1 MAACTWPSNSNL
13 SQTLKKAKY
22 LKVTQL
28 LSRQSVPT
36 TFYGCIVSKLPTQ
49 AWNKAK
55 ISRTTYPSEN
65 GSFQARKSLY
75 NWRILIG
82 RIAWRTP
89 PDTRRCWTRSEGHHG
104 EKIKNGS
111 FASDLRSVHISRYAI
126 KIPGEIVWYGH
137 YRSSSAF
144 KGHNMRCSFEIFLR
158 KGGRNRRLLLA
169 SQNCYFLCRRDN
181 FGIEAT
187 RYVSTLRSYMCLKCL
202 ILNVSFSLVLFSPQM
217 FFQVHW
223 RVHEGHWSSHRK

>member
-1 MAACTWPSNSNL
+1 MAACTWRSNSNL

-89 PDTRRCWTRSEGHHG
+89 PDTDTALDILTELFPWRSASELMYFARLRHGIFPCLSENSKVGLISGMCLVQLAHLGSVKESRRFYVCFISEWN
-104 EKIKNGS
+104 KSCQN
-111 FASDLRSVHISRYAI
+111 R
-126 KIPGEIVWYGH
+126 
-137 YRSSSAF
+137 
-144 KGHNMRCSFEIFLR
+144 
-158 KGGRNRRLLLA
+158 GRN
-169 SQNCYFLCRRDN
+169 S
-181 FGIEAT
+181 T
-187 RYVSTLRSYMCLKCL
+187 VSKT
-202 ILNVSFSLVLFSPQM
+202 
-217 FFQVHW
+217 
-223 RVHEGHWSSHRK
+223 

>member
-89 PDTRRCWTRSEGHHG
+89 PDTALDILTELFPWRSASELMYFARLRHG
-104 EKIKNGS
+104 IFPCLSENSKVG
-111 FASDLRSVHISRYAI
+111 LISGDVLSSA
-126 KIPGEIVWYGH
+126 
-137 YRSSSAF
+137 RSSRLCKRIAKILRLFYIWMKQIMSEPRTKFDCIENVKRKVASNPKLSFIVFSFLLTAF
-144 KGHNMRCSFEIFLR
+144 LVQLTLGIILVIKLGQESSETKG
-158 KGGRNRRLLLA
+158 
-169 SQNCYFLCRRDN
+169 
-181 FGIEAT
+181 
-187 RYVSTLRSYMCLKCL
+187 RYG
-202 ILNVSFSLVLFSPQM
+202 F
-217 FFQVHW
+217 H
-223 RVHEGHWSSHRK
+223 